1 MDKNNGS
8 FKADKL
14 ESELSRSKCFYD
26 EMSTRYAFPCLEFG
40 KYLKTTEESLG
51 FQKWYNE
58 ERLRKSISEL
68 EQARARGA
76 RIIGIGDYINVNA
89 FDAIYAVTYEFSQ
102 NLECFAIKMGADIFI
117 TDYDPVGIYTVT
129 NKMSYNEACEY
140 YYNLY
145 DKFVQEYGEPN
156 HQNSDVDLAELTLA
170 NIDDKSFNEVYALWI
185 SGQDGSR
192 GALQLSAKVYK
203 LHDLNNEPFLAMGVR
218 IIVEQEIRD
227 VSFDDADFLHPVNL
241 E

>member
-1 MDKNNGS
+1 MDTNNGS

-14 ESELSRSKCFYD
+14 ELELSRSKCFYD
-26 EMSTRYAFPCLEFG
+26 EMSMRYTFPCLEFG
-40 KYLKTTEESLG
+40 KDLKTTEESLG

-145 DKFVQEYGEPN
+145 DQFVQEYGEPDR
-156 HQNSDVDLAELTLA
+156 QNSDVDLAELTLA

-241 E
+241 Q